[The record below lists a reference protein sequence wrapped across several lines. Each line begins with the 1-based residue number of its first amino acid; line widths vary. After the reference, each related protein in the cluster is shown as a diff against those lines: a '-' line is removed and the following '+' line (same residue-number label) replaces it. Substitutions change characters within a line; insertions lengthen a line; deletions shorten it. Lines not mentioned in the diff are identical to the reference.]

1 MSKARWL
8 TTLVVLAALSARA
21 GPPEWQPELE
31 PRDVFPPREFASPE
45 VFWRGVAILLDGGS
59 SDDAFRR
66 HRRHVLEAQRLAERG
81 AAAEA
86 SRAFLALA
94 DEDPLALAD
103 VALFNAA
110 VALEEAVRGGEARD
124 LYLRLVRDY
133 PGSRLAAQAL
143 LRAGVL
149 AEKDGALGAALAAY
163 AALEEQYPTA
173 LVRGDALFN
182 AARLIELI
190 HPGQAPEAWLRAADA
205 AESVEAG
212 LPARFRAAWLFERR
226 GDLVKAQALWAECA
240 AAPVDDQSSR
250 GFVAEARKHLG
261 AASLDAGR

>member
-8 TTLVVLAALSARA
+8 TTLVVLAALSAPA
-21 GPPEWQPELE
+21 GPPAWQPELE

-45 VFWRGVAILLDGGS
+45 VFWRGVDILLDGGS

-66 HRRHVLEAQRLAERG
+66 HWRHVLEAQRLAERG
-81 AAAEA
+81 ASAEA
-86 SRAFLALA
+86 ARAFLALA
-94 DEDPLALAD
+94 DEDPLSLAD
-103 VALFNAA
+103 MSLFNAA
-110 VALEEAVRGGEARD
+110 VALEESARGGEAREV
-124 LYLRLVRDY
+124 YLRLARDY

-143 LRAGVL
+143 FRVGVL
-149 AEKDGALGAALAAY
+149 AEKGGALGAALAAY

-205 AESVEAG
+205 AESVEAA
-212 LPARFRAAWLFERR
+212 LPARFRAAMTFELR
-226 GDLVKAQALWAECA
+226 GDLVTAQALWTECA
-240 AAPVDDQSSR
+240 EAPVDDQSSR
-250 GFVAEARKHLG
+250 GYIAEARKRLG
-261 AASLDAGR
+261 AASPDAGR